1 MTEKRAILFR
11 ALILLAVL
19 ILISPFGLLQGSEE
33 GPPLFKESG
42 KNWGLTRPTI
52 YGPVSGQKYI
62 LETTGTGIGIVDY
75 DNDNRPDLFF
85 VNGSRLEGFQ
95 SQPPPVNMFFRNLG
109 DRFRDVTE
117 ESGVGHAGWGQGVC
131 VADYDGDGWTD
142 LYVTYYGHNRLYRNQ
157 GDRTFDEVSQQ
168 AGVGGRTPRWGA
180 GCTFVDYDLDG
191 DVDLFVA
198 HYVAYEDA
206 AAFEPGEKS
215 FCALKGV
222 LSMCGPQGLSGDVNL
237 LYRNNGDGTF
247 SDVSE
252 EANIAS
258 AEGFY
263 CFQPITADFD
273 QDGWPDIYVSCDST
287 PNILYRNNG
296 DGTFTDLG
304 LVSGSALSADGN
316 EQAGMGVAVT
326 DFNRDGR
333 PDILVT
339 NFSDDSP
346 TLYKNLSNW
355 NFSDVTLQAGLGR
368 YTRYLGW
375 GAVFFDH
382 DNDGWED
389 LLMVNGHIFSGV
401 DGLGLG
407 SYRQKNLLY
416 RNRGNGTFKD
426 MSTNAGPAMLEES
439 VSRGAVAEDFNGD
452 GYLDLVITH
461 LNEVPSLLLN
471 QDIGNNWVMVRLV
484 GAASN
489 KSAIGARVTVEAG
502 GYNQIREVRSSC
514 SFYSSN
520 GLRLHFG
527 IGKAEKIDNLYVY
540 WPSGEVSQF
549 PNLDANRIIS
559 IREDRGLQ
567 D

>member
-1 MTEKRAILFR
+1 M
-11 ALILLAVL
+11 
-19 ILISPFGLLQGSEE
+19 
-33 GPPLFKESG
+33 
-42 KNWGLTRPTI
+42 
-52 YGPVSGQKYI
+52 
-62 LETTGTGIGIVDY
+62 
-75 DNDNRPDLFF
+75 
-85 VNGSRLEGFQ
+85 
-95 SQPPPVNMFFRNLG
+95 
-109 DRFRDVTE
+109 
-117 ESGVGHAGWGQGVC
+117 
-131 VADYDGDGWTD
+131 
-142 LYVTYYGHNRLYRNQ
+142 
-157 GDRTFDEVSQQ
+157 
-168 AGVGGRTPRWGA
+168 
-180 GCTFVDYDLDG
+180 
-191 DVDLFVA
+191 
-198 HYVAYEDA
+198 
-206 AAFEPGEKS
+206 
-215 FCALKGV
+215 
-222 LSMCGPQGLSGDVNL
+222 
-237 LYRNNGDGTF
+237 
-247 SDVSE
+247 
-252 EANIAS
+252 
-258 AEGFY
+258 
-263 CFQPITADFD
+263 
-273 QDGWPDIYVSCDST
+273 
-287 PNILYRNNG
+287 
-296 DGTFTDLG
+296 
-304 LVSGSALSADGN
+304 
-316 EQAGMGVAVT
+316 AVT

-375 GAVFFDH
+375 GAVFFDQ

-502 GYNQIREVRSSC
+502 DTTRSGKYEVP
-514 SFYSSN
+514 
-520 GLRLHFG
+520 
-527 IGKAEKIDNLYVY
+527 A
-540 WPSGEVSQF
+540 
-549 PNLDANRIIS
+549 AS
-559 IREDRGLQ
+559 IRVTGSACISASERRKRSTICTSTGLLERSANFQ
-567 D
+567 ILTPIG